1 MQRAQITRYYNCM
14 FTFWCFLCTLF
25 LEGVDSICLIYSCF
39 QCLIQCLPH
48 IKCSRLEWMI
58 LFPHVSISAI
68 HSLGEYHQ
76 VGRWVKKIRL
86 PPVGNKF
93 VDLGPIK
100 NDSSLGKFCPESCW
114 GNRKEDKWNRDTNI
128 HPSLET
134 VLTRVFPW
142 LWKTFHPL
150 QIKASTRMVYR
161 SCPEQ
166 GTEAHSA
173 GTSKFTDEDPVCR
186 GVEVLRELPCRG
198 WPTPWNQQSKEPL
211 SLSSAPWPGAGES
224 LSCAEGPFV
233 EAKALEESILDQD
246 HGQEKAEQEIA

>member
-1 MQRAQITRYYNCM
+1 MV
-14 FTFWCFLCTLF
+14 FPL
-25 LEGVDSICLIYSCF
+25 YSVSWRCG
-39 QCLIQCLPH
+39 LNLPY
-48 IKCSRLEWMI
+48 LQ
-58 LFPHVSISAI
+58 LFPVLNTMLATYSVFKTWMNDFVSPRVNICNSQSRRISP
-68 HSLGEYHQ
+68 
-76 VGRWVKKIRL
+76 GREMGKKNKTS
-86 PPVGNKF
+86 PVGNKF
-93 VDLGPIK
+93 VDLGPIE

-198 WPTPWNQQSKEPL
+198 WPTPWNQQGKEPL

-224 LSCAEGPFV
+224 LSCAEGPFI
-233 EAKALEESILDQD
+233 EAKALEESILYQD